1 MNLSQAKTDSLV
13 KILTVDA
20 DLKLKSHLYNLGICP
35 KTQIYVKQ
43 NGRAGGMFVVKGALL
58 GIKESILKLI
68 LVEPVCKEF
77 I

>member
-1 MNLSQAKTDSLV
+1 MNLSQAKIGSLV
-13 KILTVDA
+13 KILNVDA
-20 DLKLKSHLYNLGICP
+20 DLKLKCHLYNLGICP

-43 NGRAGGMFVVKGALL
+43 NGRAGGMFVVKGVLL
-58 GIKESILKLI
+58 GIKESISKLI